1 MSNKNPQGAPPAE
14 HRAEH
19 KKDLQPR
26 QNDADPRKANG
37 SRESSSSGGFSRRDF
52 MRGTGIASVAMSATV
67 LLGDEV
73 AKAAGRAQA
82 EGKWVGPGP
91 VDITLRIN
99 GQARKLQVEPRVT
112 LLDAL
117 RDHLDLTG
125 AKKVC
130 DRATCGACT
139 VIIDGKAHYSCTT
152 LAIDAQGHEIQTI
165 EGLGTEDKL
174 HPVSHAFVNND
185 AQQCGFCTPGF
196 VMSCK
201 AYLDHEKNPTYE
213 GLQKSLGGNL
223 CRCGTYM
230 GIRHAVLEAAKNG
243 GRA

>member
-1 MSNKNPQGAPPAE
+1 MSNKNPQSPP
-14 HRAEH
+14 RAEQ
-19 KKDLQPR
+19 KDE
-26 QNDADPRKANG
+26 A
-37 SRESSSSGGFSRRDF
+37 SRPGAFSRRDF
-52 MRGTGIASVAMSATV
+52 IRGTGITGMAMSATV

-73 AKAAGRAQA
+73 AKAAGRPQG
-82 EGKWVGPGP
+82 EGKWIGPGP

-99 GQARKLQVEPRVT
+99 GQSHQLQLEPRVT

-139 VIIDGKAHYSCTT
+139 VMIDGKAHYACTT
-152 LAIDAQGHEIQTI
+152 LAIDAQGHDILTI

-174 HPVSHAFVNND
+174 HPISQAFVNQD

-213 GLQKSLGGNL
+213 GLQKALGGNL

-230 GIRHAVLEAAKNG
+230 GIRHAVLEAAQKG
-243 GRA
+243 GQA

>member
-1 MSNKNPQGAPPAE
+1 MK
-14 HRAEH
+14 
-19 KKDLQPR
+19 
-26 QNDADPRKANG
+26 
-37 SRESSSSGGFSRRDF
+37 
-52 MRGTGIASVAMSATV
+52 GTGLASVAVSATV

-73 AKAAGRAQA
+73 AKAAGRAQG
-82 EGKWVGPGP
+82 EGKWMGPGP

-99 GQARKLQVEPRVT
+99 GQPHKLQLEPRVT

-117 RDHLDLTG
+117 RNNLDLTG
-125 AKKVC
+125 AKEVC
-130 DRATCGACT
+130 NRATCGACT
-139 VIIDGKAHYSCTT
+139 VIIDGKAVYSCTT
-152 LAIDAQGHEIQTI
+152 LAVDAQGHDILTI

-174 HPVSHAFVNND
+174 HPVSAAFVNND

-196 VMSCK
+196 VMACK

-230 GIRHAVLEAAKNG
+230 GIRHAVLEAAQRG

>member
-1 MSNKNPQGAPPAE
+1 MRNKNPHGSPEAGQ
-14 HRAEH
+14 
-19 KKDLQPR
+19 KDDPQA
-26 QNDADPRKANG
+26 QASADHPRKRNVSG
-37 SRESSSSGGFSRRDF
+37 ESSSPGGVSRREF
-52 MRGTGIASVAMSATV
+52 MRGTGIAGVAMSATM
-67 LLGDEV
+67 LLGDEA
-73 AKAAGRAQA
+73 AKAAGRAQG
-82 EGKWVGPGP
+82 EGKWMGPGP
-91 VDITLRIN
+91 VDITLRVN
-99 GQARKLQVEPRVT
+99 GQAHKLQLEPRVT

-139 VIIDGKAHYSCTT
+139 VIVDGKAHYACTT
-152 LAIDAQGHEIQTI
+152 LAIDAQGHEIETI
-165 EGLGTEDKL
+165 EGLAAEDKL
-174 HPVSHAFVNND
+174 HAVSQAFVNND

-196 VMSCK
+196 VMACK

-213 GLQKSLGGNL
+213 GLQKALGGNL

-230 GIRHAVLEAAKNG
+230 GIRHAVLEAAQKG